1 MNVLQT
7 LGIEELCRQP
17 LEVPL
22 SVQGGWVA
30 QLLGPKRAKAYYHK
44 ICNTASGLVY
54 TLCAAFQPQR
64 VALSCLGR
72 VLHGP
77 GLLGKVP
84 HSPESAARPTG

>member
-22 SVQGGWVA
+22 SMGGERVA
-30 QLLGPKRAKAYYHK
+30 SSWARREQNPAAVKSLTQH
-44 ICNTASGLVY
+44 LVWFIW
-54 TLCAAFQPQR
+54 AAFHPRR
-64 VALSCLGR
+64 VALSRLGR
-72 VLHGP
+72 VLRGP

-84 HSPESAARPTG
+84 RSPASTASPTC